1 MTTKTTKTILSYYDI
16 RACKSGVRLLLE
28 IELQS
33 LFIRSIDYTSGV
45 FMLHCDVN
53 VDFPINK
60 INYIASTGMFTVLHN
75 WRILYCYPAM
85 VGLWLQYLMMSQIMS
100 KLVPWENSILK

>member
-1 MTTKTTKTILSYYDI
+1 MTTKTNKTILSYYDI

-33 LFIRSIDYTSGV
+33 LSIRSIDYTSGV

-60 INYIASTGMFTVLHN
+60 INYIVGAGMK
-75 WRILYCYPAM
+75 
-85 VGLWLQYLMMSQIMS
+85 GLQKWC
-100 KLVPWENSILK
+100 EAART